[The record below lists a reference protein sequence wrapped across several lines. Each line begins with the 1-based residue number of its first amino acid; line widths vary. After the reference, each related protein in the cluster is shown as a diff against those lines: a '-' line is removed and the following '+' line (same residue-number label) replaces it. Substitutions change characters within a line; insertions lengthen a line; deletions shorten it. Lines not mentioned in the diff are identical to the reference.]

1 MFRRVKRDQARYDVD
16 RMKGTTLLSESV
28 DEMVSS
34 GVVYRPK
41 TQETRQTYEIML
53 TFIQEALGDQ
63 VHVTT

>member
-1 MFRRVKRDQARYDVD
+1 MD
-16 RMKGTTLLSESV
+16 RMRGATLLSESV
-28 DEMVSS
+28 DELVSS

-63 VHVTT
+63 VTSLIFLIIILREYA

>member
-1 MFRRVKRDQARYDVD
+1 MRGA
-16 RMKGTTLLSESV
+16 TLLSESV
-28 DEMVSS
+28 DELVTA

-63 VHVTT
+63 VRSRTRGSIQAPID